1 MNRQF
6 AARLSA
12 CCLVALCGG
21 GAFAQNP
28 APKLDADPVLYV
40 VRDSDTTIY
49 LFGTAHLLPPNL
61 DWFNDEVKRA
71 FDDSQELYLEII
83 QPGDPSELA
92 PLMSKLAIDPDGRK
106 LSGQLDKQQRKIVSE
121 GLREFG
127 MRLEQIDPLEPW
139 AAGIQVAVLLAV
151 SAGLDPETGAETV
164 LEAQAEGQGKTILAF
179 ETVEEQMTI
188 LDGLPKDEQIS
199 SLVETL
205 RDVDQAKKD
214 LSDLIVS
221 WAEGDPERTAALM
234 NKGLEQTPETA
245 RMLLFDRNER
255 WAAKISERMNQPGTV
270 FVAVGAGHLDGK
282 GGLNEK
288 LAQRGSAPMRVL
300 E

>member
-83 QPGDPSELA
+83 PPEDPSELV
-92 PLMSKLAIDPDGRK
+92 PLMSKLAVDLSGRK
-106 LSGQLDKQQRKIVSE
+106 LSSQLDNQQRRIISK
-121 GLREFG
+121 GLRHFG
-127 MRLEQIDPLEPW
+127 MRLEQVDPLEPW
-139 AAGIQVAVLLAV
+139 ALGLQVASLIAV
-151 SAGLDPETGAETV
+151 SAGLDPEIGAETV
-164 LEAQAEGQGKTILAF
+164 LEAQAEEQGKTIRAF
-179 ETVEEQMTI
+179 ETAEEQMTM

-255 WAAKISERMNQPGTV
+255 WAAKISERLKQPGTV

>member
-1 MNRQF
+1 
-6 AARLSA
+6 
-12 CCLVALCGG
+12 
-21 GAFAQNP
+21 
-28 APKLDADPVLYV
+28 VLYV

-83 QPGDPSELA
+83 PPEDPSELA
-92 PLMSKLAIDPDGRK
+92 PLMSKLAVDLSGRK
-106 LSGQLDKQQRKIVSE
+106 LSSQLDNQQRRIISK
-121 GLREFG
+121 GLRQFG
-127 MRLEQIDPLEPW
+127 LRLEQVDPLEPW
-139 AAGIQVAVLLAV
+139 AVGLQVASLIAV
-151 SAGLDPETGAETV
+151 SAGLDPEIGAETV
-164 LEAQAEGQGKTILAF
+164 LEAQAEEQGKTIRAF
-179 ETVEEQMTI
+179 ETAEEQMTM
-188 LDGLPKDEQIS
+188 LDRLPTDEQIL

-221 WAEGDPERTAALM
+221 WAKGDPERTVALM

-245 RMLLFDRNER
+245 RMLLVDRNER

>member
-83 QPGDPSELA
+83 PPEDPSELA
-92 PLMSKLAIDPDGRK
+92 PLMSKLAVDLSGRK
-106 LSGQLDKQQRKIVSE
+106 LSSQLDNQQRRIISK
-121 GLREFG
+121 GLRQFG
-127 MRLEQIDPLEPW
+127 LRLEQVDPLEPW
-139 AAGIQVAVLLAV
+139 AVGLQVASLIAV

-164 LEAQAEGQGKTILAF
+164 LEAQAEGQGKTIRAF
-179 ETVEEQMTI
+179 ETVEEQMTM
-188 LDGLPKDEQIS
+188 LDRLPTDEQIL

-221 WAEGDPERTAALM
+221 WAKGDPERTVALM

-245 RMLLFDRNER
+245 RMLLVDRNER

>member
-83 QPGDPSELA
+83 QPRDPSELA

-106 LSGQLDKQQRKIVSE
+106 LSGQLDKQQRTIVSE

-127 MRLEQIDPLEPW
+127 MRMEQIDPLEPW
-139 AAGIQVAVLLAV
+139 AAGIQVAALLAV

-164 LEAQAEGQGKTILAF
+164 LEAQAEGQGKTIRAF
-179 ETVEEQMTI
+179 ETVEEQMTM
-188 LDGLPKDEQIS
+188 LDGLPRDEQIS

-214 LSDLIVS
+214 LSDLIAS
-221 WAEGDPERTAALM
+221 WAEGDPDRTAALM

-255 WAAKISERMNQPGTV
+255 WAVKISERMKQPGTV

-288 LAQRGSAPMRVL
+288 LAQRGSAPARVL
-300 E
+300 D

>member
-12 CCLVALCGG
+12 CCLVAWCGG

>member
-83 QPGDPSELA
+83 QPRDPSELA

-106 LSGQLDKQQRKIVSE
+106 LSGQLDKQQRTIVSE

-127 MRLEQIDPLEPW
+127 MRMEQIDPLEPW
-139 AAGIQVAVLLAV
+139 AAGIQVAALLAV

-164 LEAQAEGQGKTILAF
+164 LEAQAEGQGKTIRAF
-179 ETVEEQMTI
+179 ETVEEQMTL
-188 LDGLPKDEQIS
+188 LDGLPRDEQIS

-214 LSDLIVS
+214 LSDLIAS
-221 WAEGDPERTAALM
+221 WAEGDPDRTAALM

-255 WAAKISERMNQPGTV
+255 WAVKISERMKQPGTV

-288 LAQRGSAPMRVL
+288 LAQRGSAPARVL
-300 E
+300 D